1 MLKPVLS
8 GLVLLLISC
17 SAVAQPQL
25 ELELTQLIDPNCQGT
40 ELLAD
45 SSAEPGQCI
54 RYQLRVHNLGSSVAQ
69 AVNLSLPVP
78 QHTTL
83 KQSLESNQV
92 DLPAAQLQTTANG
105 EQLLQTQIER
115 LDVNQELTLN
125 YSVQVL

>member
-8 GLVLLLISC
+8 GLALLLISY
-17 SAVAQPQL
+17 SAVAQPQI
-25 ELELTQLIDPNCQGT
+25 ELKLTQLIDPNCQGT

-54 RYQLRVHNLGSSVAQ
+54 RYQLKVHNLGTSAAQ
-69 AVNLSLPVP
+69 AVSLSLPVP
-78 QHTTL
+78 QHTNI

-92 DLPAAQLQTTANG
+92 GLPAAQLQTTASG
-105 EQLLQTQIER
+105 EKLLQTQIER
-115 LDVNQELTLN
+115 LDANQELTLN

>member
-1 MLKPVLS
+1 L
-8 GLVLLLISC
+8 GT
-17 SAVAQPQL
+17 SA
-25 ELELTQLIDPNCQGT
+25 
-40 ELLAD
+40 
-45 SSAEPGQCI
+45 
-54 RYQLRVHNLGSSVAQ
+54 AQ

-92 DLPAAQLQTTANG
+92 DLPAAQVQTTASG

-115 LDVNQELTLN
+115 LDANQELTLN

>member
-8 GLVLLLISC
+8 GLVLLLISYP
-17 SAVAQPQL
+17 AVAQPQL

-40 ELLAD
+40 ELLEAH
-45 SSAEPGQCI
+45 SAEPGQCI
-54 RYQLRVHNLGSSVAQ
+54 RYQLRVHNLGTSVAQ

-92 DLPAAQLQTTANG
+92 GLPAAQVQTTANG

>member
-8 GLVLLLISC
+8 GLVLLLISYP
-17 SAVAQPQL
+17 AVAQPEL

-40 ELLAD
+40 DLLEA

-54 RYQLRVHNLGSSVAQ
+54 RYQLKAHNLGSSAAQ

-83 KQSLESNQV
+83 KQGLVSAA
-92 DLPAAQLQTTANG
+92 DLPAAQLHTSASGQ
-105 EQLLQTQIER
+105 QLLQTQIDKLE
-115 LDVNQELTLN
+115 VNQVLTLN
-125 YSVQVL
+125 YSVQVR